1 MGVSRRTFLAGGAG
15 AALAAAGVYELV
27 DQLAAAPNR
36 AAAAAATGPEQH
48 LLGGVRVVHSDGI
61 EVLVPPLHHQI
72 VTLRVQATTPAQL
85 RAARTRLSEALASLD
100 GRYPATPAGLG
111 VTVAWGLPYFRRLV
125 GRPAARYLPVDRRAS
140 KAKGR
145 RVPVLLDAMRFPS
158 DSKDV
163 VLEHNDAALLL
174 RSDSLSRIAD
184 GAKTLVTDLSDVW
197 RATSIRRGFVG
208 GGFEGGPG
216 LPRQLAQAAGVPG
229 ADLIPHGSELFLGF
243 TSTQKASLGPGAI
256 ANLETLGYSDAGP
269 GGYFRGGTTMHL
281 SHIFEDLEGWYL
293 TFDYQDRLATIA
305 RPGVKAKRDTQTVP
319 QDPRNAASQLNVRTD
334 YARGGTIGHSA
345 AIQTASRLQ
354 RDVRGSDGVL
364 YRKGTAV
371 PQRADFNS
379 VDNPFAWTADPARDG
394 SKPGAAASL
403 HFVVFH
409 PTSDDFHRTRLAMD
423 GVLPDGPRLQFDPGS
438 RQQGINSV
446 LTTTHR
452 QNFLVPPRRHRA
464 FPLVELL

>member
-27 DQLAAAPNR
+27 DQLTAVPNR
-36 AAAAAATGPEQH
+36 AAAAASGPEQH
-48 LLGGVRVVHSDGI
+48 LLGGVRVVRSNGI
-61 EVLVPPLHHQI
+61 EVLVPPLHHQV
-72 VTLRVQATTPAQL
+72 VTLRVQGKTPAQL
-85 RAARTRLSEALASLD
+85 RAARERLSAALGALD
-100 GRYPATPAGLG
+100 ARYPATPAGLG
-111 VTVAWGLPYFRRLV
+111 VTVAWGVPYFRRHV
-125 GRPAARYLPVDRRAS
+125 GQPAARYLPVDRRAS

-145 RVPVLLDAMRFPS
+145 RVPALLDAMRFPS

-163 VLEHNDAALLL
+163 VLERNDAVLLL
-174 RSDSLSRIAD
+174 RSDSLEHVAD
-184 GAKTLVTDLSDVW
+184 GAKTLVADLQDVW
-197 RATSIRRGFVG
+197 RATSIRRGFAG
-208 GGFEGGPG
+208 GGFDGGPG

-229 ADLIPHGSELFLGF
+229 ADLIPHGAELFLGF

-256 ANLETLGYSDAGP
+256 ANLETLGYSDGGP

-293 TFDYQDRLATIA
+293 TFDYADRLATIA
-305 RPGVKAKRDTQTVP
+305 RPGVQARRDTQTVP
-319 QDPRNAASQLNVRTD
+319 EDPRNAASPLNVRTD

-354 RDVRGSDGVL
+354 RDVRGADGVL

-379 VDNPFAWTADPARDG
+379 VDNPFAWTADPVGDG

-403 HFVVFH
+403 QFVVFH

-423 GVLPDGPRLQFDPGS
+423 GVLPDGTRLEFDPGS